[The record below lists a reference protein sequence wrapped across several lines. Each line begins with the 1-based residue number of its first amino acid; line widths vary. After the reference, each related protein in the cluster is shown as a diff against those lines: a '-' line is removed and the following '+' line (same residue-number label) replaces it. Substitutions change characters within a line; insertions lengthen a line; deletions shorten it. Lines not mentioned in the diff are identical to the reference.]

1 MIDEQ
6 EDVSPDSLM
15 GDFRGKGLVPIVV
28 LTVVVHL
35 VVFGGTSFGYLKD
48 TLMGPDKT
56 EMSDEEKS
64 DAAFN
69 EATIAI
75 REIAEKYGISPQDVS
90 DRFSTGGSRT
100 SKIAGSGDGDG
111 TGGDEPKA
119 APPTPPESTG
129 TPDGGEDGKTK
140 SEYEKSLET
149 VAPPPAVPDL
159 NDKEEEDLF

>member
-1 MIDEQ
+1 MIDEK

-28 LTVVVHL
+28 VTVIVHL

-56 EMSDEEKS
+56 EMSAEEKA

-75 REIAEKYGISPQDVS
+75 RDIAEKYGISPQEVS
-90 DRFSTGGSRT
+90 DRFSAGGSRT
-100 SKIAGSGDGDG
+100 SKIVGSEEGTEPAGGAPKAAPTPSD
-111 TGGDEPKA
+111 GGDEPKA
-119 APPTPPESTG
+119 G
-129 TPDGGEDGKTK
+129 DGDDGK
-140 SEYEKSLET
+140 SEYQKNLET